1 MQEYNLSKVLS
12 ILKSS
17 AEVSLSEIERA
28 TGLSKSYLSRLFRGE
43 RENPSLYT
51 LMKICDFYYSIN
63 PNLITEALC
72 NKDDKEKGELDII
85 MQMILNQENTM
96 TTIDADID
104 LKLALKELFD
114 EIEVYCNKEEAKGLD
129 GEKMLKI
136 ADEIKKKV
144 LILIRV
150 KEDELN
156 EKKWWRIPFSRI
168 SYKK

>member
-28 TGLSKSYLSRLFRGE
+28 TGISKSYLSRLFRGE

-51 LMKICDFYYSIN
+51 LMKICDFYHSIN
-63 PNLITEALC
+63 PNLVIEALC
-72 NKDDKEKGELDII
+72 NKDNKEKGELNIV
-85 MQMILNQENTM
+85 MKMILSNEYVM

-114 EIEVYCNKEEAKGLD
+114 EIEVYYNKEEVMGQD
-129 GEKMLKI
+129 GEKML
-136 ADEIKKKV
+136 EIVDDIRKKV
-144 LILIRV
+144 LVLIQV
-150 KEDELN
+150 KENEIN
-156 EKKWWRIPFSRI
+156 EKK
-168 SYKK
+168 

>member
-1 MQEYNLSKVLS
+1 MQEYNLSKVLT

-72 NKDDKEKGELDII
+72 SKENEEKGELDIV
-85 MQMILNQENTM
+85 MQMILSKEYTM

-104 LKLALKELFD
+104 LKLAVKELFD
-114 EIEVYCNKEEAKGLD
+114 EVELYCNKEEAKGID
-129 GEKMLKI
+129 GEKML
-136 ADEIKKKV
+136 EIVDDIGEKV
-144 LILIRV
+144 RILIQV
-150 KEDELN
+150 KEGEVN
-156 EKKWWRIPFSRI
+156 EKK
-168 SYKK
+168 

>member
-1 MQEYNLSKVLS
+1 MQEYNLSKVLT

-72 NKDDKEKGELDII
+72 SKENEEKGEVEVI
-85 MQMILNQENTM
+85 MKMILNQEYVM

-104 LKLALKELFD
+104 LKLAVKELFD
-114 EIEVYCNKEEAKGLD
+114 EVELYCNKEDVMGQD

-136 ADEIKKKV
+136 ADDIREKV
-144 LILIRV
+144 RILIQV
-150 KEDELN
+150 KEGESN
-156 EKKWWRIPFSRI
+156 EKK
-168 SYKK
+168 